1 MKLLRHIR
9 IDVIDAITAIRA
21 REWSYALP
29 ACIFRRI
36 YKDN

>member
-1 MKLLRHIR
+1 MLNRIR
-9 IDVIDAITAIRA
+9 IDILDAITAIRMG
-21 REWSYALP
+21 EWSYALP